1 MSFKDLFD
9 LFLFTKT
16 LTFYVLSRLIL
27 VLLKSNELL
36 LKYKENS
43 FSCFYILTLS
53 LDWFLNMSGKDD
65 FVVAIKLLTN
75 KLLN

>member
-1 MSFKDLFD
+1 MSFNDLFD
-9 LFLFTKT
+9 LFLLTKA
-16 LTFYVLSRLIL
+16 LAFYVLSRLIF

-43 FSCFYILTLS
+43 LSCFYILTLS

-65 FVVAIKLLTN
+65 LVVVIKLLIN
-75 KLLN
+75 KFLN